1 MKKPTYQQLQTR
13 LSATE
18 DQLDRIFQSLAAI
31 RAASQILD
39 AGWEELDLW
48 RMKHLADIRKEEAAE
63 RKAKE
68 KGKK

>member
-1 MKKPTYQQLQTR
+1 MKKPTYDQISGR
-13 LSATE
+13 LSAAE
-18 DQLDRIFQSLAAI
+18 DQIDRMFQSITAI

-48 RMKHLADIRKEEAAE
+48 RRKHLDDLRKEEAE
-63 RKAKE
+63 EK

>member
-1 MKKPTYQQLQTR
+1 MKPTYQQLQTR
-13 LSATE
+13 LSAAE
-18 DQLDRIFQSLAAI
+18 DQLDRMFQSITAI

-68 KGKK
+68 EGKK

>member
-1 MKKPTYQQLQTR
+1 MKKPTCQQLQAR
-13 LSATE
+13 LAAAE
-18 DQLDRIFQSLAAI
+18 DQLERIFQSLAAI

-63 RKAKE
+63 RKE
-68 KGKK
+68 KHKK

>member
-13 LSATE
+13 LSAAE
-18 DQLDRIFQSLAAI
+18 DQLDRMFQSITAI

-48 RMKHLADIRKEEAAE
+48 RMKHLADLRKEEAAE
-63 RKAKE
+63 KAQA